1 MSFRILIFD
10 VDDVKAGW
18 QESGEGPWTA
28 GLDAI
33 RFAETEVGVPWIVVQ
48 YAETEVGVPWIGQ
61 PVAFGD
67 INGAR

>member
-10 VDDVKAGW
+10 VDEVKAGW
-18 QESGEGPWTA
+18 QDSGEGPWTD

-33 RFAETEVGVPWIVVQ
+33 RYAESEVGMPWIVVRSN
-48 YAETEVGVPWIGQ
+48 GQ

-67 INGAR
+67 VNGTH